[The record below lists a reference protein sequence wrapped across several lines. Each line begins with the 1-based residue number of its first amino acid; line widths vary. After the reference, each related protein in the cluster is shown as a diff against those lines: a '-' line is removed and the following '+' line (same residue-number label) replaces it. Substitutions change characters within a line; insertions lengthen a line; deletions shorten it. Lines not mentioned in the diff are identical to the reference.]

1 MKTRFNKIM
10 SHVPLISNV
19 TKLIISMGLLAFAF
33 IMYNVYSRSL
43 DNKLC
48 LAAMGFS
55 FLGDVALNC
64 TPHGKRPHYLLYLG
78 AIFFMLAHTTYAD
91 AYWLLM
97 AQDDLGNPGAF
108 AAFVFM
114 VLLFIMTVLIAIHTK
129 QSPSKGMIV
138 VFSIY
143 TFIIGMNF
151 ITICSYSY
159 AFHAFSFVGALSF
172 LISDFIIGVENIFK
186 IKSNTL
192 RKLVWIFYP
201 IGQILIIACR

>member
-1 MKTRFNKIM
+1 
-10 SHVPLISNV
+10 
-19 TKLIISMGLLAFAF
+19 
-33 IMYNVYSRSL
+33 MYNVYSRSL
-43 DNKLC
+43 DSKLC

>member
-43 DNKLC
+43 DSKLC

-97 AQDDLGNPGAF
+97 AQDDLGNLGAF

-114 VLLFIMTVLIAIHTK
+114 VFSYLLI
-129 QSPSKGMIV
+129 
-138 VFSIY
+138 
-143 TFIIGMNF
+143 
-151 ITICSYSY
+151 
-159 AFHAFSFVGALSF
+159 F
-172 LISDFIIGVENIFK
+172 LDDR
-186 IKSNTL
+186 
-192 RKLVWIFYP
+192 RKMQRL
-201 IGQILIIACR
+201 LKR